1 MWYMLGKKTSEYCRH
16 QTNSILNKKQPL
28 KNTGFVQTWGSNLV
42 IGKNYSYPFESLID
56 KALEK
61 ENFVLIQLWEAKR
74 S

>member
-1 MWYMLGKKTSEYCRH
+1 MLGKKTSEYCWC
-16 QTNSILNKKQPL
+16 QTNSILNKKQTI
-28 KNTGFVQTWGSNLV
+28 KNSWGSNLI

>member
-1 MWYMLGKKTSEYCRH
+1 MLGKKTSEYCRH

-28 KNTGFVQTWGSNLV
+28 KNTGFVQTWGSNLI
-42 IGKNYSYPFESLID
+42 IGINYSYPFESLID